1 MANGLEHKDLI
12 KSLKEGFALYF
23 NERLGRGMS
32 VKVAWEFPEK
42 DLEHTSVSGHGSEK
56 LKVIKTMF
64 KVKDKGGFIKKE
76 ISVDL
81 IEDDRGTLTVMVNGN
96 TACSTG
102 PMKGISSEFLK
113 SFANSLKGAI

>member
-1 MANGLEHKDLI
+1 MANGFEHKDLI

-23 NERLGRGMS
+23 NERLGHGMS
-32 VKVAWEFPEK
+32 VKVAWDFPEK
-42 DLEHTSVSGHGSEK
+42 NLEHASVSGHGSEEI
-56 LKVIKTMF
+56 KVIKTMF
-64 KVKDKGGFIKKE
+64 KIKNEEGLIKKE

-81 IEDDRGTLTVMVNGN
+81 IEDDGGTLTVMVNGN
-96 TACSTG
+96 KACSTG